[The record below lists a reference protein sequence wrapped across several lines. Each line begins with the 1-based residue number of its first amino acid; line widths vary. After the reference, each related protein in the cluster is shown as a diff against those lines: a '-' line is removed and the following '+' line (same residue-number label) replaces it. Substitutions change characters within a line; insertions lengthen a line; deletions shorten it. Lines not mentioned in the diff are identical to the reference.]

1 MVLTGSGSY
10 SGSNTKTQW
19 QLWDGTKRKQTTP
32 RRVVSKTSASQ
43 VSAKAPSANNQRQRV
58 ALQVYRN
65 RHSEIVRQT
74 VCNVWTAYQ
83 LDCISLGEPGTRDSQ
98 DEGDQN
104 CPYCQCQKQEEIQ
117 PMSGENVTMWAVLF
131 PSWWKSSINVQL
143 LHLALSAINA

>member
-1 MVLTGSGSY
+1 MVATRRPSDSSGMVR
-10 SGSNTKTQW
+10 
-19 QLWDGTKRKQTTP
+19 KRKQTTP
-32 RRVVSKTSASQ
+32 RRVVFKTSASQ

-98 DEGDQN
+98 DEGDKN

-117 PMSGENVTMWAVLF
+117 PMSGENVSCFHPDERA
-131 PSWWKSSINVQL
+131 PSTYNYCTL
-143 LHLALSAINA
+143 L